1 MASIF
6 FGLWYLD
13 SFSIYIRYLSI
24 ELTSAPLDELLLF
37 AYFFKRISLL
47 FLSNLFSFVSNLA
60 FICLFY
66 CEA

>member
-24 ELTSAPLDELLLF
+24 ELTSAPLDELLLS
-37 AYFFKRISLL
+37 AYFFKHISLL
-47 FLSNLFSFVSNLA
+47 FLSNLF
-60 FICLFY
+60 
-66 CEA
+66 